1 MVTVYQGPQL
11 ITLRGMYF
19 MCFCSIQLIH
29 EGYYREIS
37 SQHIIFG
44 LVSVDFNTQKSVYVF
59 LPI

>member
-1 MVTVYQGPQL
+1 
-11 ITLRGMYF
+11 
-19 MCFCSIQLIH
+19 MCLCSIQLIH

-37 SQHIIFG
+37 SQHIFFG